1 MVKVQVIYYSNDNSL
16 EPKYTSGTYEFK
28 EIKGID
34 IYALLQDALGDTH
47 QNIFGILDNKSIK
60 KGLRFVIMEDGNE
73 NFTKEYKYDEFYKLA
88 QLPFDRE

>member
-1 MVKVQVIYYSNDNSL
+1 MIKVQVRYYSNDSSL

-34 IYALLQDALGDTH
+34 IYALLQDALGDTS
-47 QNIFGILDNKSIK
+47 QNIFRISDNKSIK
-60 KGLRFVIMEDGNE
+60 KGLRFAIIEDGNE

-88 QLPFDRE
+88 QLPLDWE